1 MSEADWWLCDSCQS
15 LNSLSARKCYSCRKR
30 KPKRAPRASQLLGY
44 QPIVTRDGKVTL
56 EMRLP
61 SVVLDH
67 IEPKAAVAKPPPL
80 REPTRRDTLA
90 VAPRPPDGAR
100 ISYRAVEPP
109 PVARAWPPAGP
120 PPVFVAVPIRPGAY
134 MGPPGPVVP
143 RPQPS
148 GVPGR
153 RDAPEPIDIQHVG
166 PWPHWQDL
174 LDVAAPDVARL
185 RGSLAATAAAP
196 ASGAGAAGP
205 VSATGLAGAMK
216 SAHSKR
222 AGSGIAAIEWPAVDL
237 APQPPK
243 SQGG

>member
-30 KPKRAPRASQLLGY
+30 KQKQAPRASQLLGY
-44 QPIVTRDGKVTL
+44 QPIVRRDGKVTL

-61 SVVLDH
+61 SVALDH

-80 REPTRRDTLA
+80 REPVRRDTLA

-109 PVARAWPPAGP
+109 TVARAWPPASP
-120 PPVFVAVPIRPGAY
+120 PPGFVAVPIRPGAY
-134 MGPPGPVVP
+134 AGPPGPGVP

-148 GVPGR
+148 GTLVRP
-153 RDAPEPIDIQHVG
+153 DEPEPIDIQHTG
-166 PWPHWQDL
+166 PWPHWRDL

-185 RGSLAATAAAP
+185 RGSFASMAAAP
-196 ASGAGAAGP
+196 ASGAGAGRP

-222 AGSGIAAIEWPAVDL
+222 AGSGIAAVEWPAVDL

-243 SQGG
+243 SEGG